1 MRHTTLSAL
10 LIVIATVTGVG
21 CSGGESLLGEPCTST
36 SDCASRFQ
44 CVENVCVNRC
54 QRSPECGDGYA
65 CDDDGICQRAEGR
78 VGDACK
84 SEVECEPGL
93 SCQIDG
99 TTLDDE
105 NRLRASCTAST
116 QGRPAGAAC
125 FDDAEC
131 RNGTCAMGHCV
142 DLCLQTRDCA
152 TNNTCMAI
160 PHVKASGSLFG
171 GCLPAG
177 GNISWTIPV
186 ISPSAAVLLPVPSEA
201 SYASIV
207 FEVEDAQQRVGA
219 VDVMTPSGS
228 VVFERC
234 PSGMTTCTPPEE
246 ETQYFANAVRHR
258 AESGLS
264 VLAMPS
270 NPASDLETGV
280 YRVNAS
286 SFRPNGEQGTAIP
299 KITAVVRIGSGGS
312 LDLHLHF
319 LDLSD
324 HPCRAA
330 FKNMK
335 LDAASASTE
344 DFFKQDFLG
353 RLNTIFTTASIAI
366 GTVTYE
372 DITDHPDLE
381 GLDVSNAGAL
391 LSLGRYKTGINIFF
405 VRSISPVGLQ
415 GFGPGPGPAG
425 LAGTRGSGI
434 IVGVDTLCYRSWN
447 QLARLTAH
455 EIARYMG
462 LYHNVD
468 SSSSNRDPISDSN
481 DSASNLLFYSELGD
495 VELSNGQR
503 DILSRSAILR

>member
-10 LIVIATVTGVG
+10 FLIISVMVGG
-21 CSGGESLLGEPCTST
+21 CSGGEALLGEACTST
-36 SDCASRFQ
+36 SDCASQFQ

-54 QRSPECGDGYA
+54 QRSPECGDGFA
-65 CDDDGICQRAEGR
+65 CDGDGICQRAEGR

-99 TTLDDE
+99 NSLDDE
-105 NRLRASCTAST
+105 NRLRASCTASAE
-116 QGRPAGAAC
+116 GRPSGSTC
-125 FDDAEC
+125 FVDSEC

-152 TNNTCMAI
+152 AGNTCMVVPRVEA
-160 PHVKASGSLFG
+160 AGSLFG

-177 GNISWTIPV
+177 GNITWTIPV
-186 ISPSAAVLLPVPSEA
+186 ISPTAAVLMPVPSEA
-201 SYASIV
+201 SYASLV
-207 FEVEDAQQRVGA
+207 FEVDDPQQRVGA
-219 VDVMTPSGS
+219 VDVRAPSGTMLY
-228 VVFERC
+228 ERC
-234 PSGMTTCTPPEE
+234 VPGEPACKEDE
-246 ETQYFANAVRHR
+246 QYYQNAVRHR
-258 AESGLS
+258 PEPGLS

-286 SFRPNGEQGTAIP
+286 SFRPNGEVGSAIP
-299 KITAVVRIGSGGS
+299 KVTAVVRIGSGGS

-319 LDLSD
+319 LDLGD

-330 FKNMK
+330 FKNTR
-335 LDAASASTE
+335 LDAAAAANE

-366 GTVTYE
+366 GTVTYD
-372 DITDHPDLE
+372 DITNHPDLD
-381 GLDVSNAGAL
+381 GLDVTNAGAL
-391 LSLGRYKTGINIFF
+391 LKLGKYKTGINVFF

-434 IVGVDTLCYRSWN
+434 IVGVDTLCYRSWT

-462 LYHNVD
+462 LYRNVEA
-468 SSSSNRDPISDSN
+468 NTLLRDPITDST
-481 DSASNLLFYSELGD
+481 DSADNLLFYSELGGD
-495 VELSNGQR
+495 ELSNGQR